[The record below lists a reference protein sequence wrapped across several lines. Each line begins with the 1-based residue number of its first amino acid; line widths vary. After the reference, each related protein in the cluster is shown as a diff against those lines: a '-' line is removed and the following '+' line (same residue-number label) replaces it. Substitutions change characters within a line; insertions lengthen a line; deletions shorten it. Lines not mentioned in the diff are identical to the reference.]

1 MAYKGVLDDIRAAVS
16 LQVPKQVPVFAC
28 SEEFD
33 VRMAGSVY
41 DRYNRD
47 AAEMAR
53 VQIDVI
59 KRFDYDWAW
68 LQVDDC
74 IEFEP
79 LGVGVKGEGN
89 ILPATCDYLPATCA
103 SLDRLRLPDPRKDG
117 RMPVLLEAI
126 RRIKAEF
133 GDTVCVTGRTA
144 APFSSATLL
153 FGISETMMLMYDEPD
168 LLADTVRFFTE
179 LQTMWGLAQIEAG
192 ADALWFGDCNASGHL
207 ISVDQYEEFAAGGA
221 KACAT
226 EYTKAGAF
234 SFMHNSE
241 HDPAHLKAQAAT
253 GVSAV
258 SVGPGLDLAVAKAA
272 IGDRCCILGNVDPIV
287 TLLQGSVADVEA
299 ASKRIME
306 IGAKGG
312 GYLFNSGE
320 MIPRDVPEAN
330 MKAMIRT
337 ARRYGGGRTG
347 G

>member
-1 MAYKGVLDDIRAAVS
+1 MAYQGVLEDIRKAVA
-16 LQVPKQVPVFAC
+16 LQRPDRVPVFAC

-33 VRMAGSVY
+33 VRMADSVY
-41 DRYNRD
+41 DVYNRD
-47 AAEMAR
+47 AKEMAR
-53 VQIDVI
+53 VQIEAI
-59 KRFDYDWAW
+59 RRFDYDWAW

-74 IEFEP
+74 IEFEV

-89 ILPATCDYLPATCA
+89 ILPATCDYLPATRA
-103 SLDRLRLPDPRKDG
+103 ALDRLRMPDPRKDG

-126 RRIKAEF
+126 RRIKDEF

-144 APFSSATLL
+144 APFSSATLAY
-153 FGISETMMLMYDEPD
+153 GITETMMLMYDDPE
-168 LLADTVRFFTE
+168 LLADTIRFFTE

-207 ISVDQYEEFAAGGA
+207 ISVDQYAEFAAEGA
-221 KACAT
+221 RACAAA
-226 EYTKAGAF
+226 YKRAGAF

-241 HDPAHLKAQAAT
+241 HDPEHLKAQAAT

-258 SVGPGLDLAVAKAA
+258 SVGPGLDIAVAKAA

-287 TLLQGSVADVEA
+287 TLLQGSVADVEKA
-299 ASKRIME
+299 TRRIME
-306 IGAKGG
+306 AGSRGG

-330 MKAMIRT
+330 IKAMVRT
-337 ARRYGGGRTG
+337 ARKYGGGVPG
-347 G
+347 I